1 MHQQNDMG
9 AGSVPAFLN
18 KLWTLVEDPSTNNLI
33 YWDPNGLSFH
43 VVDQARFAKE
53 VLPLFFKHS
62 NIASFIRQLNMYGF
76 RKIMTIDQGGLK
88 TEKDSMQFQHPYFIR
103 GKDHLLE
110 MIKRKV
116 SANPKQ
122 EDYKFRTEDVSKVLL
137 DVNHMKGK
145 QDHIDSRL
153 ETLKRE
159 NEALWSEISDLR
171 QKHGKQQQ
179 IVNKLIQ
186 FLMTLVG
193 SRGLGGMKRK
203 MPLMINDS
211 SHMSP
216 PKAPKYSRQLSLSS
230 GKSPPEF
237 IDVMVPSSD
246 SSEVDPSVCK
256 IEDITK
262 EDDFHDLKTT
272 FALDEYDDSL
282 LFPIDLTT
290 TASSTIA
297 TTSLTSSSRS
307 SSPSL
312 SPTIK
317 ANSQMAE
324 AKHMNTANKHRLD
337 NSPFPQITSLPT
349 PSSSGNNSQEKLID
363 KLYTRRDDFSEQ
375 VEFMQSDL
383 ETLRDMLSGSPY
395 FDPNTMAGLF
405 HDGQEGH
412 QMGGKHNEPVGNEV
426 VQYMPVDLPSL
437 FELTSES
444 DDPTLSTLNTI
455 HSSKDNL
462 ETPVAEH
469 HMIDPLSEYMIP
481 NKGLSTVTPSD
492 DLD

>member
-363 KLYTRRDDFSEQ
+363 KSYHHYQRQQREEYAEQQEAAQFDVDALNSSQSGYPYAGLNLLNRLYTRRDDFSEQ

-412 QMGGKHNEPVGNEV
+412 QMGGKHNEPVG
-426 VQYMPVDLPSL
+426 
-437 FELTSES
+437 
-444 DDPTLSTLNTI
+444 
-455 HSSKDNL
+455 
-462 ETPVAEH
+462 
-469 HMIDPLSEYMIP
+469 MIDSCCI
-481 NKGLSTVTPSD
+481 STFW
-492 DLD
+492 